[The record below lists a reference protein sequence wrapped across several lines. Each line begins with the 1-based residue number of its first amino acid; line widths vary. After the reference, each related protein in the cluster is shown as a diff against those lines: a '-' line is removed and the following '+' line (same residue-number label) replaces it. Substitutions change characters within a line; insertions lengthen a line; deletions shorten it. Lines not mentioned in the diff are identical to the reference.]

1 MRKNKIVLLF
11 CLLCWIVE
19 SQENDD
25 SKKSIN
31 DFNFE
36 SVTNPAFIL
45 LDETPTSISTPDNLK
60 SLALYVSNG
69 FSDNNI
75 ALEVNPYW
83 ILGGNDD
90 TSYRE
95 YRGIK
100 DDDKIDPFKSLETN
114 TTLSLAYLDKEFQ
127 NIEGERKVFAV
138 GLRTTIAEVY
148 GKRTSEIVG
157 IIKSLEGGYENDIMK
172 SFDTYVRR
180 PGANL
185 ISPDV
190 AKCKDFETN
199 KKAYE
204 ASAIA
209 FLNNNPAYKRQYSTS
224 DKLLEA
230 YFKGRC
236 ARINNFYLNKKNIKP
251 IFRLDGALGYSVL
264 FKENDVDAS
273 TANRFGS
280 WLTADLAIKFT
291 DQNYLHAYGI
301 GKYIDDGFVVENDGT
316 FGTTAFWDYGGKI
329 ELELERFKFSYEYLR
344 REGDGEQFRSVGNI
358 TFQLNQ
364 TMSITGGFGKDF
376 PQDDN
381 LVSLIGV
388 NWGLNLGEKA
398 FTNK

>member
-1 MRKNKIVLLF
+1 MKHYSSIFVF
-11 CLLCWIVE
+11 FFLCSMIVE
-19 SQENDD
+19 AQVNDD
-25 SKKSIN
+25 SIKSIN

-45 LDETPTSISTPDNLK
+45 LDETPTSISTPNNLK

-69 FSDNNI
+69 FSNNNI
-75 ALEVNPYW
+75 ALEINPYW
-83 ILGGNDD
+83 IFGGNDD

-100 DDDKIDPFKSLETN
+100 GDKINPFKSLETN
-114 TTLSLAYLDKEFQ
+114 TTFSLAYLDKEFQ
-127 NIEGERKVFAV
+127 GIEGERKVFAI
-138 GLRTTIAEVY
+138 GLRTTILEAY

-157 IIKSLEGGYENDIMK
+157 IITSLEGGYENDIMK

-180 PGANL
+180 PGVNL
-185 ISPDV
+185 DSPSTE
-190 AKCKDFETN
+190 KCGNFEKYRKD
-199 KKAYE
+199 YE

-209 FLNNNPAYKRQYSTS
+209 FLNTNPEYKMQYSNS

-236 ARINNFYLNKKNIKP
+236 ARINNFYLNRKNIKP

-264 FKENDVDAS
+264 FQENDVDAS

-301 GKYIDDGFVVENDGT
+301 GKYIDDGFVIGDDGT
-316 FGTTAFWDYGGKI
+316 FGTASFWDYGGKI

-344 REGDGEQFRSVGNI
+344 REGNGEQFRSVGNI
-358 TFQLNQ
+358 TFQLSQ

-376 PQDDN
+376 PQEDN
-381 LVSLIGV
+381 LVSLIGI
-388 NWGLNLGEKA
+388 NWGLNLGEEA

>member
-1 MRKNKIVLLF
+1 MKHYNSIFVF
-11 CLLCWIVE
+11 FFLCSMIVE
-19 SQENDD
+19 AQVNDD
-25 SKKSIN
+25 SIKSIN

-45 LDETPTSISTPDNLK
+45 LDETPTSISTPNNLK

-69 FSDNNI
+69 FSNNNI
-75 ALEVNPYW
+75 ALEINPYW
-83 ILGGNDD
+83 IFGGNDD

-100 DDDKIDPFKSLETN
+100 GDKINPFKSLETN
-114 TTLSLAYLDKEFQ
+114 TTFSLAYLDKEFQ
-127 NIEGERKVFAV
+127 GIEGERKVFAI
-138 GLRTTIAEVY
+138 GLRTTILEAY

-157 IIKSLEGGYENDIMK
+157 IIKSLEGDYENDIMK

-180 PGANL
+180 PGVNL
-185 ISPDV
+185 DSPSTE
-190 AKCKDFETN
+190 KCGNFEKYRKD
-199 KKAYE
+199 YE

-209 FLNNNPAYKRQYSTS
+209 FLNTNPEYKMQYSNS

-236 ARINNFYLNKKNIKP
+236 ARINNFYLNRKNIKP

-264 FKENDVDAS
+264 FQENDVDAS

-301 GKYIDDGFVVENDGT
+301 GKYIDDGFVIGDDGT
-316 FGTTAFWDYGGKI
+316 FGTASFWDYGGKI

-344 REGDGEQFRSVGNI
+344 REGNGEQFRSVGNI
-358 TFQLNQ
+358 TFQLSQ

-376 PQDDN
+376 PQEDN
-381 LVSLIGV
+381 LVSLIGI
-388 NWGLNLGEKA
+388 NWGLNLGEEA